1 MEKELRKLANEHPE
15 LRPHLVPILKQAAD
29 KTAVDPILKKI
40 EEAIQGKSLMSLRSV
55 LEPMFGK
62 RNVDFSHAGAAHFQI
77 KHKGKKIIIV
87 NKKYV
92 DDAELVVGDLAIG
105 YM

>member
-15 LRPHLVPILKQAAD
+15 LRRHLVPILKE
-29 KTAVDPILKKI
+29 AVDSTIKEIGEIVK
-40 EEAIQGKSLMSLRSV
+40 GKSLMSLRDPLSAK
-55 LEPMFGK
+55 FGK

-77 KHKGKKIIIV
+77 KYKGKKIIIV

-92 DDAELVVGDLAIG
+92 DDAELIVGDLAIG